1 MMCSN
6 TAPASLLQTEQ
17 WAFSK
22 MGKGERA
29 DSKGKEEG
37 TQIGEQALLWTWR
50 PCWETSKQIL
60 PERSCY

>member
-1 MMCSN
+1 MGIFK
-6 TAPASLLQTEQ
+6 E
-17 WAFSK
+17 
-22 MGKGERA
+22 GKGRGLTVRERRR
-29 DSKGKEEG
+29 G